1 VVAVTL
7 CSAAL
12 AARTGLAAPLSANLS
27 VTRAAGAEDCPDGA
41 ELGGAIEAILKR
53 ALSVPAAPEQTLRVE
68 VDFTRHGDRYQ
79 AALRLRGAKEG
90 ERVLDDRGSTC
101 AALAEATGVTLA
113 LLLDRELEH
122 QAPPPPPP
130 EPAPPPPPPPTT
142 ERAGTRGWLSILAGP
157 TFGLVPQ
164 TSLGAGAAV
173 GIDHG
178 PFWMEIAGRHVAAQS
193 TPFGPGSVRVALTMA
208 DLELCGSLALSGE
221 ALRTAL
227 CAHAAAGRLAAEGVG
242 YPTSTSA
249 ALTWLAAGG
258 GARIGGIV
266 GGRWHW
272 GMRSAV
278 LIPARE
284 QTFSVQN
291 AGIAYDTSRV
301 AIAVDLEIGVR
312 IF

>member
-7 CSAAL
+7 CCACL
-12 AARTGLAAPLSANLS
+12 VARTGLAAPLSAHLS
-27 VTRAAGAEDCPDGA
+27 VARAAGAEDCPDGA

-53 ALSVPAAPEQTLRVE
+53 PLSVPAAPEQTLRVE
-68 VDFTRHGDRYQ
+68 VDFTRHGDRYR
-79 AALRLRGAKEG
+79 AELRLHGAKEG
-90 ERVLDDRGSTC
+90 ERLLDDRGSTC

-130 EPAPPPPPPPTT
+130 EPAEPQPPATAH
-142 ERAGTRGWLSILAGP
+142 AGTRGWLSILAGP
-157 TFGLVPQ
+157 TFGLVPL

-173 GIDHG
+173 SVDHG
-178 PFWMEIAGRHVAAQS
+178 PVWIEIAGRHVAAQS

-208 DLELCGSLALSGE
+208 DLELCGSVALSGE

-227 CAHAAAGRLAAEGVG
+227 CAHTAAGRLTGEGVG
-242 YPTSTSA
+242 YPASTSA

-301 AIAVDLEIGVR
+301 AAVVDLEIGVR